1 MEPARPGIKKTTH
14 YRRPV
19 ERPFTADERDR
30 VTILV
35 GGLTRKHEEFIRAVF
50 QGSGYRCELLPDPD
64 QVAFQLGKEFGNNG
78 QCSPAY
84 FTSGSLI
91 QYLRNLEA
99 EGMSRQ
105 EIVDNYLYFTAGS

>member
-1 MEPARPGIKKTTH
+1 MEEAAVMPKAKH
-14 YRRPV
+14 YRRPI
-19 ERPFTADERDR
+19 ERPFAEDEGSK

-50 QGSGYRCELLPDPD
+50 QGSGYKCELLPIPD
-64 QVAFQLGKEFGNNG
+64 QTSFLLGKEFGNNG

-91 QYLRNLEA
+91 QYLRNLE
-99 EGMSRQ
+99 Q
-105 EIVDNYLYFTAGS
+105 E